1 MLDKKMTLTL
11 NYIEQLRSTKKL
23 DFIDTITLLRALD
36 ISRTQTYD
44 IVKTIDFIIK
54 NNDKI
59 NNPSLTVLKIS
70 KAYEHTNRK
79 KATIREWLKIRG
91 FKQVDLARALGKQKY
106 QISRYLSD
114 GVSSYDTIKKIAEF
128 LEVDTE
134 QLILK

>member
-1 MLDKKMTLTL
+1 ML
-11 NYIEQLRSTKKL
+11 KL
-23 DFIDTITLLRALD
+23 LI
-36 ISRTQTYD
+36 
-44 IVKTIDFIIK
+44 FIIK
-54 NNDKI
+54 NNNKI
-59 NNPSLTVLKIS
+59 NNPSLTILKIS

>member
-1 MLDKKMTLTL
+1 M
-11 NYIEQLRSTKKL
+11 
-23 DFIDTITLLRALD
+23 
-36 ISRTQTYD
+36 RTTA
-44 IVKTIDFIIK
+44 KTIMTAVMTGTMR
-54 NNDKI
+54 N
-59 NNPSLTVLKIS
+59 
-70 KAYEHTNRK
+70 
-79 KATIREWLKIRG
+79 IREWLKIRG